1 MYRIGHGFD
10 IHCFDRTQ
18 QGTHQV
24 MLCGVALP
32 CTYPIE
38 AHSDGDVAL
47 HALMDALLG
56 AVGAGDIGE
65 HFPNTD
71 PTLRGISS
79 VTLLVRVL
87 ELLEKRGYRIVNV
100 DLTIL
105 AETPKISPAK
115 TAMQQKLADVLKIA
129 LDCINIKATTTEKL
143 GAIGRSEGIAVHC
156 VALLQKV

>member
-1 MYRIGHGFD
+1 MYRIGHGYD
-10 IHCFDRTQ
+10 IHRFDKEQ
-18 QGTHQV
+18 QGEHQV

-32 CTYPIE
+32 CAYPVE

-47 HALMDALLG
+47 HALMDAFLG

-71 PTLRGISS
+71 LTLRGISS
-79 VTLLVRVL
+79 VTLLERVL
-87 ELLEKRGYRIVNV
+87 VVLKERGYTIVNI

-105 AETPKISPAK
+105 AETPKISPMKA
-115 TAMQQKLADVLKIA
+115 AMQQKLADILKIA
-129 LDCINIKATTTEKL
+129 LDGINIKATTTEKL
-143 GAIGRSEGIAVHC
+143 GAIGRREGIAVHC